1 MKLWTLNKLIV
12 LALIGAF
19 LTLMFELRFQHQEV
33 LGEHTIAWTPIVYSG
48 LMVITS
54 LAALFLWERGGRQ
67 ILFWAFAVAL
77 VVGTVGFWQ
86 HNEEHF
92 GQRIAGVFTV
102 WGNSAPEHHSDENAD
117 GSHGAENEGGEHSDE
132 SKNGEHS
139 TGGGDEHQADHH
151 QKEESLL
158 PPVFAPLTF
167 AGLGILGMLACARRF
182 QRENLPSGRNI
193 E

>member
-1 MKLWTLNKLIV
+1 MTFWTINKLIV
-12 LALIGAF
+12 LALISAF
-19 LTLMFELRFQHQEV
+19 AVLMLEIRFEHQMV

-48 LMVITS
+48 LMAVLS
-54 LAALFLWERGGRQ
+54 LATLFFWERGGRQ
-67 ILFWAFAVAL
+67 ILFWAFVVAL
-77 VVGTVGFWQ
+77 IVGVLGFWQ

-102 WGNSAPEHHSDENAD
+102 WGNSTAEHKSDEKKD
-117 GSHGAENEGGEHSDE
+117 IENSANENKEKHKDE
-132 SKNGEHS
+132 K
-139 TGGGDEHQADHH
+139 A
-151 QKEESLL
+151 SLL

-182 QRENLPSGRNI
+182 QHELISN